1 MTVEHEQIRA
11 WLVTTGAVRS
21 ACDLDLL
28 RFFTRHSHSL
38 LTTEQIANFV
48 GYSQREVDG
57 TLEHFLTGGL
67 VTRVR
72 GRSAEVDLYALGEVA
87 SSNTSVSSLLDLAST
102 RDGRLA
108 VIDALKP
115 ARIAKGVTNAES

>member
-1 MTVEHEQIRA
+1 MIVEHEQIRV
-11 WLVTTGAVRS
+11 WLGTSDAIRS

-28 RFFTRHSHSL
+28 RFFTRHSNSL

-67 VTRVR
+67 VTCVT

-87 SSNTSVSSLLDLAST
+87 SSNTSVSSLLELAST

-108 VIDALKP
+108 VIGALKP
-115 ARIAKGVTNAES
+115 QRTSQGE